1 MGITLEL
8 PENEDWIQDVTY
20 TTISDEIAQIQYYDA
35 IAEADVTLR
44 AGKGEVQELAGVY
57 FSFDDS
63 REEQWSSRYQ
73 IRQQYAVANGKTVGV
88 LASWTDGELTYT
100 M

>member
-8 PENEDWIQDVTY
+8 PENENWIQDVTY

-44 AGKGEVQELAGVY
+44 A
-57 FSFDDS
+57 
-63 REEQWSSRYQ
+63 
-73 IRQQYAVANGKTVGV
+73 
-88 LASWTDGELTYT
+88 
-100 M
+100 

>member
-44 AGKGEVQELAGVY
+44 AGKGEVQELAGRRTDLYHVGTVLRGRRVPGQPHRQ
-57 FSFDDS
+57 S
-63 REEQWSSRYQ
+63 RSLC
-73 IRQQYAVANGKTVGV
+73 G
-88 LASWTDGELTYT
+88 
-100 M
+100 